1 MAYKRAGEG
10 REGGG
15 FKAGDP
21 IKLAELRM
29 DSSCQSEEIANL
41 VVSYS
46 CPSLSVRK
54 RSISRGKKH
63 EASLFLSLS
72 LSLSHIRCDL
82 RLMPKKG
89 EIIYKARRGGMIDRP
104 RIYRGANERKNSTKK
119 SGERE
124 TREVKYTSALLIL
137 RVG

>member
-54 RSISRGKKH
+54 RSISCGKKH
-63 EASLFLSLS
+63 GASLF

-82 RLMPKKG
+82 RLTPKKG

-119 SGERE
+119 GGERE

>member
-54 RSISRGKKH
+54 RKKH
-63 EASLFLSLS
+63 LFSWKETRS
-72 LSLSHIRCDL
+72 VTLSLSHIRCDL
-82 RLMPKKG
+82 RLTLKKG

-119 SGERE
+119 GGERE

>member
-1 MAYKRAGEG
+1 M
-10 REGGG
+10 
-15 FKAGDP
+15 P
-21 IKLAELRM
+21 IRGNCK
-29 DSSCQSEEIANL
+29 SSCFLFVSFSFREEKKETSLL
-41 VVSYS
+41 VE
-46 CPSLSVRK
+46 RNTK
-54 RSISRGKKH
+54 RHSFS
-63 EASLFLSLS
+63 LSLS

-119 SGERE
+119 GGERE